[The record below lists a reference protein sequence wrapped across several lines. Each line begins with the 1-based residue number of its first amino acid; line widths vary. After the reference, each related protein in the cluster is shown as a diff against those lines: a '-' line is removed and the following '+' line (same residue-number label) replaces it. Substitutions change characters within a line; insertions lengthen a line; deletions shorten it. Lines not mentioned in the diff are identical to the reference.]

1 MSQLAYRP
9 SALDAA
15 VAASQAAAPGTGY
28 LLPRLGSEADAP
40 ATDEASVALL
50 WRIRRRIGRDAMP
63 LLQFVPCNAGVGAGP
78 AAAGFARAAAA
89 LLGRSLFI
97 DAQRAANSGAVPDA
111 YVRRLYHQCLA
122 GPALCSLLSQS
133 VDSAGRPAGAFSAI
147 VINQMSSESGDGAY
161 AAAPLCRGTVLVVRA
176 GLTQL
181 RQVRHAAQ
189 RIEAVGGVILG
200 TVLIDAQA
208 PARAH

>member
-1 MSQLAYRP
+1 MYRP

-15 VAASQAAAPGTGY
+15 VAACEAASPEGGPWPRMLEPG
-28 LLPRLGSEADAP
+28 ADVA
-40 ATDEASVALL
+40 ATHAASVALL

-63 LLQFVPCNAGVGAGP
+63 LLQFVPCDLGVGGG
-78 AAAGFARAAAA
+78 AAASGFARAAAV

-97 DAQRAANSGAVPDA
+97 DAHRPATAGAVPDA

-122 GPALCSLLSQS
+122 GPTLCSLLSQS
-133 VDSAGRPAGAFSAI
+133 IDSAGRAAGAFSAI
-147 VINQMSSESGDGAY
+147 VVDQVSSECGDGAC

-176 GLTQL
+176 GMTQL
-181 RQVRHAAQ
+181 RQVRNAAQ

-200 TVLIDAQA
+200 TVLIDA
-208 PARAH
+208 PVSARVH